1 MELQRKQSA
10 CLGGC
15 SGKIRTTGFY
25 NMSQNSGKSSLAVLV
40 LPAAMYRKTGQ
51 GGQRGIMGES
61 RENEKARQ
69 QQRYLEGLKRYYNR
83 GIPIYID
90 GKLSTE
96 TEWRKIFETREDG
109 GFYMGDYVGA
119 DEGCLKE
126 IRFDRIYLG
135 K

>member
-1 MELQRKQSA
+1 M
-10 CLGGC
+10 
-15 SGKIRTTGFY
+15 T
-25 NMSQNSGKSSLAVLV
+25 VLV
-40 LPAAMYRKTGQ
+40 LPAAIYRKTGQ

-96 TEWRKIFETREDG
+96 TEWCKIFETREDG

>member
-1 MELQRKQSA
+1 MELPRKQSA

-25 NMSQNSGKSSLAVLV
+25 NMSQNRGKNSLTVLV
-40 LPAAMYRKTGQ
+40 LPAAIYRKTGK

-96 TEWRKIFETREDG
+96 TEWCKIFETREDG

>member
-1 MELQRKQSA
+1 
-10 CLGGC
+10 
-15 SGKIRTTGFY
+15 
-25 NMSQNSGKSSLAVLV
+25 MSQNSGKSSLSVLI

-69 QQRYLEGLKRYYNR
+69 QQRYLEGLRRYYNR

-96 TEWRKIFETREDG
+96 AEWRKIFETREDG

-119 DEGCLKE
+119 EEGCLKE